1 MYVPSLILI
10 PFVLSKIWPGQA
22 TIMKKKWLQGD
33 SSVNLQGMVMVLGF
47 RPSTHCHLSIYQVLF

>member
-22 TIMKKKWLQGD
+22 TIIKQEGHDVPEAHTCGILITAT
-33 SSVNLQGMVMVLGF
+33 L
-47 RPSTHCHLSIYQVLF
+47 C